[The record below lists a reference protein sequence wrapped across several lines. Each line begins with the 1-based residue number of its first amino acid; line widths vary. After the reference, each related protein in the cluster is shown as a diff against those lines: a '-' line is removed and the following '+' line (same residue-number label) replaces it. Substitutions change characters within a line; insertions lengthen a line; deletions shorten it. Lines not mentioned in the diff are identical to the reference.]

1 MRLTTATLCLAL
13 LATASCSHGSNRQEG
28 TAGPASTDL
37 AERGRALA
45 KRFII
50 ADGHIDVPYRL
61 QEKLGP
67 DGEPTEDVSQRTE
80 QGDFDYPRALE
91 GGLDVAFMS
100 IYVPAELQQ
109 KPGASKALADS
120 LIDMMEKLARKAP
133 EKFAMAHSV
142 EQSRRNTQEGKISF
156 ALGIENGSAIEDK
169 LENVAHFHQRGVR
182 YITLTHSKDN
192 LLSDASFNSG
202 KRTWNGLSPFGRQVV
217 AEMNRVGI
225 MVDVS
230 HLSDDAIR
238 QAVEVSQTPVI
249 ASHSSCRHFTPGF
262 ERNISDELI
271 RVVAAK
277 GGVVMINFGSDFL
290 SQAANA
296 YGLQVR
302 NALQT
307 FADQRGLKDR
317 EHPEVKAFMES
328 YLREHPPRY
337 AKVEDVADHIDH
349 VVKLVGI
356 DHVGL
361 GSDFD
366 GVGPTLPIGLK
377 DVSQYPN
384 LFRVLLE
391 RGYSEADIEKIA
403 SGNVFRVW
411 QRVEAHASGR

>member
-1 MRLTTATLCLAL
+1 MRPTTAFLSLCL
-13 LATASCSHGSNRQEG
+13 LATTSCTHGSNRQE
-28 TAGPASTDL
+28 TPAGSSSTDL

-45 KRFII
+45 KRVII

-61 QEKLGP
+61 HETLGP
-67 DGEPTEDVSQRTE
+67 NGEPTEDISQRTAG
-80 QGDFDYPRALE
+80 GDFDYPRALE
-91 GGLDVAFMS
+91 GGFDVAFMS
-100 IYVPAELQQ
+100 IYIPAELQT

-120 LIDMMEKLARKAP
+120 LIDMVEKIARQSP
-133 EKFAMAHSV
+133 GKFAMAHSV
-142 EQSRRNTQEGKISF
+142 EQARRNTQEGKVSF
-156 ALGIENGSAIEDK
+156 ALGIENGSAIEDS
-169 LENVAHFHQRGVR
+169 LQNVAHFHQRGVR

-192 LLSDASFNSG
+192 QLSDASFNTG
-202 KRTWNGLSPFGRQVV
+202 KRTWNGLSPFGKQVV

-230 HLSDDAIR
+230 HLSDDAIL
-238 QAVEVSQTPVI
+238 QAVESSQVPVI

-262 ERNISDELI
+262 ERNISDEHI
-271 RVVAAK
+271 RALAAK
-277 GGVVMINFGSDFL
+277 GGVVMINFGSAFL
-290 SQAANA
+290 TQAYNA
-296 YGLQVR
+296 YEQEGRKVVM
-302 NALQT
+302 A
-307 FADQRGLKDR
+307 FAQERGLTPDSPEVRAFVESYMR
-317 EHPEVKAFMES
+317 EHPAP
-328 YLREHPPRY
+328 LAR
-337 AKVEDVADHIDH
+337 VEDVADHIDH

-391 RGYSEADIEKIA
+391 RGYSEGDIEKIA

-411 QRVEAHASGR
+411 QRVESHAASR

>member
-1 MRLTTATLCLAL
+1 MRPTTAFLSLFL
-13 LATASCSHGSNRQEG
+13 LAASSCTHGSNRQE
-28 TAGPASTDL
+28 TPASPSSMDP
-37 AERGRALA
+37 AERGRVLA
-45 KRFII
+45 QRVII

-61 QEKLGP
+61 HEKLGP
-67 DGEPTEDVSQRTE
+67 DGEPTEDISQRTAE
-80 QGDFDYPRALE
+80 GDFDHPRAVE
-91 GGLDVAFMS
+91 GGFDVAFMS
-100 IYVPAELQQ
+100 IYIPADLQT

-120 LIDMMEKLARKAP
+120 LVDMVEKIARQSP
-133 EKFAMAHSV
+133 GKFAMAHSV
-142 EQSRRNTQEGKISF
+142 EEARRNTQEGKVSF
-156 ALGIENGSAIEDK
+156 ALGIENGSAIEDS
-169 LENVAHFHQRGVR
+169 LQNVTHFHQRGVR
-182 YITLTHSKDN
+182 YITLTHSRDN
-192 LLSDASFNSG
+192 QISDASFNTG
-202 KRTWNGLSPFGRQVV
+202 KRTWNGLSPFGKQVV

-238 QAVEVSQTPVI
+238 QAVELSQVPVI

-271 RVVAAK
+271 RALAAK
-277 GGVVMINFGSDFL
+277 GGVVMINFGSAFL
-290 SQAANA
+290 TQAFND
-296 YGLQVR
+296 YERQVR
-302 NALQT
+302 DAVET
-307 FADQRGLKDR
+307 FGKARGLSPGAPEIRTFLETYWR
-317 EHPEVKAFMES
+317 EHPAP
-328 YLREHPPRY
+328 LAR
-337 AKVEDVADHIDH
+337 VEDVADHIDH

-366 GVGPTLPIGLK
+366 GVGPTLPTGLK

-411 QRVEAHASGR
+411 QKVESHAAGR

>member
-1 MRLTTATLCLAL
+1 MRPTTAILSLFL
-13 LATASCSHGSNRQEG
+13 LATTSCTHGSNRQE
-28 TAGPASTDL
+28 TPASPASTDL
-37 AERGRALA
+37 AERSRALA
-45 KRFII
+45 RRVII
-50 ADGHIDVPYRL
+50 ADGHVDVPYRL
-61 QEKLGP
+61 HEKLGP
-67 DGEPTEDVSQRTE
+67 DGQPTEDVSQRTAE
-80 QGDFDYPRALE
+80 GDFDYPRAME
-91 GGLDVAFMS
+91 GGFDVAFMS
-100 IYVPAELQQ
+100 IYVPAELQT

-120 LIDMMEKLARKAP
+120 LIDMMEKLARTSP
-133 EKFAMAHSV
+133 DKFAMAHSV
-142 EQSRRNTQEGKISF
+142 EQARRNTQEGKVSF
-156 ALGIENGSAIEDK
+156 AMGIENGSAIEDS

-182 YITLTHSKDN
+182 YITLTHSSDN
-192 LLSDASFNSG
+192 QLSDASFNRG
-202 KRTWNGLSPFGRQVV
+202 KRTWNGLSPFGKQVV

-238 QAVEVSQTPVI
+238 QAVELSQVPVI

-271 RVVAAK
+271 RALAAK
-277 GGVVMINFGSDFL
+277 GGVVMINFGSVFL
-290 SQAANA
+290 TQAAND
-296 YGLQVR
+296 YERQVGE
-302 NALQT
+302 AVET
-307 FADQRGLKDR
+307 FGKARGLTRGSPEIRTFLETYRR
-317 EHPEVKAFMES
+317 EHPAP
-328 YLREHPPRY
+328 LAR
-337 AKVEDVADHIDH
+337 VEDVADHIDH

-411 QRVEAHASGR
+411 QRVESHAASH

>member
-1 MRLTTATLCLAL
+1 MRPTTAILSLIL
-13 LATASCSHGSNRQEG
+13 LATTSCTHGSNRQE
-28 TAGPASTDL
+28 TPAGPSPTDL
-37 AERGRALA
+37 AERSRALA
-45 KRFII
+45 RRVII
-50 ADGHIDVPYRL
+50 ADGHVDVPYRL
-61 QEKLGP
+61 HEKLGP
-67 DGEPTEDVSQRTE
+67 DGEPTEDVSQRTAG
-80 QGDFDYPRALE
+80 GDFDYPRAME
-91 GGLDVAFMS
+91 GGFDVAFMS
-100 IYVPAELQQ
+100 IYVPSELQT
-109 KPGASKALADS
+109 KAGASKALADS
-120 LIDMMEKLARKAP
+120 LIDMVEKIARTSP
-133 EKFAMAHSV
+133 GKFAMAHSV
-142 EQSRRNTQEGKISF
+142 EEAQRNTREGKVSF
-156 ALGIENGSAIEDK
+156 AMGIENGSAIEDS
-169 LENVAHFHQRGVR
+169 LENVAHFHERGVR

-192 LLSDASFNSG
+192 QISDASFNAG

-238 QAVEVSQTPVI
+238 QAVELSQVPVI

-271 RVVAAK
+271 RALAAK
-277 GGVVMINFGSDFL
+277 GGVVMINFGSAFL
-290 SQAANA
+290 TQAANA
-296 YGLQVR
+296 YELEVR
-302 NALQT
+302 KAVMA
-307 FADQRGLKDR
+307 FAQERGLTRDSAEVQAFVESYMR
-317 EHPEVKAFMES
+317 EHPAP
-328 YLREHPPRY
+328 LAR
-337 AKVEDVADHIDH
+337 VEDVADHIDH

-411 QRVEAHASGR
+411 QAVESHAASH

>member
-1 MRLTTATLCLAL
+1 MRPTTAILSLFL
-13 LATASCSHGSNRQEG
+13 LATTSCTHGSNRQE
-28 TAGPASTDL
+28 TPASPSSTDL
-37 AERGRALA
+37 AERSRALA
-45 KRFII
+45 RRVII
-50 ADGHIDVPYRL
+50 ADGHVDVPYRL
-61 QEKLGP
+61 HEKLGP
-67 DGEPTEDVSQRTE
+67 DGQPTEDVSQRTAG
-80 QGDFDYPRALE
+80 GDFDYPRAVE
-91 GGLDVAFMS
+91 GGFDVAFMS
-100 IYVPAELQQ
+100 IYVPADLQA

-120 LIDMMEKLARKAP
+120 LIDMMEKIARTSP
-133 EKFAMAHSV
+133 DKFAMAHSV
-142 EQSRRNTQEGKISF
+142 EQARRNTQEGKVSF
-156 ALGIENGSAIEDK
+156 AMGIENGSAIEDS

-192 LLSDASFNSG
+192 QLSDASFNTG
-202 KRTWNGLSPFGRQVV
+202 KRTWNGLSPFGKQVV

-238 QAVEVSQTPVI
+238 QAVELSQVPVI

-271 RVVAAK
+271 RAVAAK
-277 GGVVMINFGSDFL
+277 GGVVMINFGSAFL
-290 SQAANA
+290 SQAYNA
-296 YGLQVR
+296 YELEGRKVVT
-302 NALQT
+302 A
-307 FADQRGLKDR
+307 FAQERGLTFESPEVRAFVESYMR
-317 EHPEVKAFMES
+317 EHPAP
-328 YLREHPPRY
+328 LAR
-337 AKVEDVADHIDH
+337 VEDVADHIDH
-349 VVKLVGI
+349 IVKLVGI

-411 QRVEAHASGR
+411 QRVESHAASH

>member
-1 MRLTTATLCLAL
+1 MRPTTALLSLIL
-13 LATASCSHGSNRQEG
+13 LATTSCTHGSNRQE
-28 TAGPASTDL
+28 APVSPAVTDL
-37 AERGRALA
+37 AERSRALA
-45 KRFII
+45 KRVII
-50 ADGHIDVPYRL
+50 ADGHVDVPYRL
-61 QEKLGP
+61 VEKLGP
-67 DGEPTEDVSQRTE
+67 EGEPTEDISKRTAG
-80 QGDFDYPRALE
+80 GDFDYPRAVE
-91 GGLDVAFMS
+91 GGLDVPFMS
-100 IYVPAELQQ
+100 IYIPADLQT

-120 LIDMMEKLARKAP
+120 LIDMMEKIARKSP

-142 EQSRRNTQEGKISF
+142 EEARRNTQDGKVSF
-156 ALGIENGSAIEDK
+156 ALGIENGSAIEDS
-169 LENVAHFHQRGVR
+169 LENVKHFHKRGVR

-192 LLSDASFNSG
+192 QISDASFNTG

-238 QAVEVSQTPVI
+238 QAVEVSQVPVI
-249 ASHSSCRHFTPGF
+249 ASHSSCRYFTPGF

-277 GGVVMINFGSDFL
+277 GGVVMINFGSGFL
-290 SQAANA
+290 SQAANTYELELRKVMMA
-296 YGLQVR
+296 FVQE
-302 NALQT
+302 
-307 FADQRGLKDR
+307 RGVARDGAEVQAFVESYMR
-317 EHPEVKAFMES
+317 EHPVPFA
-328 YLREHPPRY
+328 R
-337 AKVEDVADHIDH
+337 VEDVADHIDH

-366 GVGPTLPIGLK
+366 GVGPSLPIGLK

-391 RGYSEADIEKIA
+391 RGYSEADIEKVA

-411 QRVEAHASGR
+411 QRVESHATGR

>member
-1 MRLTTATLCLAL
+1 MRPTTALLSLFL
-13 LATASCSHGSNRQEG
+13 LATASCTHGSNRQE
-28 TAGPASTDL
+28 TAASPPSTDL
-37 AERGRALA
+37 AERSRALA
-45 KRFII
+45 KRVII
-50 ADGHIDVPYRL
+50 ADGHVDVPYRL
-61 QEKLGP
+61 HEKLGP
-67 DGEPTEDVSQRTE
+67 DGQPTEDVSQRTTE
-80 QGDFDYPRALE
+80 GDFDYPRAVE
-91 GGLDVAFMS
+91 GGFDVAFMS
-100 IYVPAELQQ
+100 IYIPAELQA

-120 LIDMMEKLARKAP
+120 LIDMMEKIARTSP
-133 EKFAMAHSV
+133 DKFAMAHSV
-142 EQSRRNTQEGKISF
+142 EQARRNTQEGKVSF
-156 ALGIENGSAIEDK
+156 ALGIENGSAIEDS
-169 LENVAHFHQRGVR
+169 LQNVAHFHQRGVR

-192 LLSDASFNSG
+192 QLSDASFNTG
-202 KRTWNGLSPFGRQVV
+202 KRTWNGLSPFGKQVV

-238 QAVEVSQTPVI
+238 QAVEASQVPVI

-271 RVVAAK
+271 RALAAK
-277 GGVVMINFGSDFL
+277 GGVVMINFGSAFL
-290 SQAANA
+290 SQAYNA
-296 YGLQVR
+296 YELEGRKAVES
-302 NALQT
+302 
-307 FADQRGLKDR
+307 FAKARGLSPGSPEVRAFLESYMR
-317 EHPEVKAFMES
+317 EHPAP
-328 YLREHPPRY
+328 LAR
-337 AKVEDVADHIDH
+337 VEDVADHIDH

-384 LFRVLLE
+384 LFRVLFE

-411 QRVEAHASGR
+411 QRVESHAASR